1 MPLSQFDYVGFDEQS
16 SRTPSSGKARRAPAR
31 RSAVR
36 LTRIRRSVIRP
47 RACMEASIPKDQA
60 GSIKC

>member
-16 SRTPSSGKARRAPAR
+16 SRTPSTGKARRAPAR

-36 LTRIRRSVIRP
+36 LARIDVLSFS
-47 RACMEASIPKDQA
+47 RAPA
-60 GSIKC
+60 